1 MVKEEKLMDHIIPV
15 DEMFS
20 QYPAFTSAGG
30 ELDKLLSNGNTF
42 PHHLVNQQAE
52 QKGWLRVYDSTGR
65 FIGIYEYHSDEKLW
79 KPKKI
84 FLGGD

>member
-1 MVKEEKLMDHIIPV
+1 MEAVIPV
-15 DEMFS
+15 DTMFER
-20 QYPAFTSAGG
+20 YPAYYSDSA

-42 PHHLVNQQAE
+42 PRRLMEESEEAQWSE
-52 QKGWLRVYDSTGR
+52 ESWLRVYDSGKR
-65 FIGIYEYHSDEKLW
+65 FIGIYEYHSDVSLW